1 MFAKGQRTRVGFDFR
16 TLLVLPVLLLL
27 PFGPLMMVHAGSRP
41 TDPGVRGGPPGGG
54 GPMQGLTADQMAFF
68 TQGQS
73 VFNETVSVQGT
84 DPDTRVGLGPGFN
97 SNSCE
102 SCHSQP
108 ASGGTSPLTTVPQP
122 QIAIAN
128 LDGAVNTIPSF
139 IFQGGP
145 VREARFVS
153 LPNGAPDGGVH
164 NVFTITGRS
173 DAPGCNTP
181 QPDFAAELAAHNV
194 GLRIPL
200 QLFGDGLVEM
210 IRDQDILNQQAY
222 ECSNPLRRQ
231 GISGI
236 CGTTNPSGNTGT
248 LLRFGWKDQN
258 PTLMLFAFEASDV
271 ELGVTN
277 ETFPNERI
285 ETPGCQFNTLPEDQT
300 NFTQSGSGVEV
311 PSDAAMID
319 SFMRML
325 AQPVPGQCPGNPSTC
340 TTGGQLFQSVGCAL
354 CHKASYQTP
363 TNTSVT
369 AMSNV
374 TVNLLSDLLT
384 HHMGPGLADCITQG
398 AATGDMFRTQPLW
411 NVGQRVF
418 FLHDGRTTDIYQAI
432 EDHMGNAGTAAC
444 GTFYGASEA
453 NPVITKFNGL
463 SEQEQQDILNYLRS
477 L

>member
-1 MFAKGQRTRVGFDFR
+1 MA
-16 TLLVLPVLLLL
+16 
-27 PFGPLMMVHAGSRP
+27 
-41 TDPGVRGGPPGGG
+41 
-54 GPMQGLTADQMAFF
+54 GLTADQMAFF

-73 VFNETVSVQGT
+73 IFNETVSVQGT
-84 DPDTRVGLGPGFN
+84 DPDTRLGLGPGFN
-97 SNSCE
+97 SNSCQ

-108 ASGGTSPLTTVPQP
+108 ASGGTSPLTTAPQP

-145 VREARFVS
+145 VREARFVY
-153 LPNGAPDGGVH
+153 LPNGTPDGGVH
-164 NVFTITGRS
+164 NLFTITGRS
-173 DAPGCNTP
+173 DAAGCNTP

-210 IRDQDILNQQAY
+210 IRDQAILNQQAY
-222 ECSNPLRRQ
+222 ECSNPLRGA
-231 GISGI
+231 GITGI
-236 CGTTNPSGNTGT
+236 CGATNPSGNTGT
-248 LLRFGWKDQN
+248 LDRFGWKDQN

-277 ETFPNERI
+277 ETFPNERN

-300 NFTQSGSGVEV
+300 NFSQSAAGVEV
-311 PSDAAMID
+311 PSDAAMIA
-319 SFMRML
+319 SFLRML
-325 AQPVPGQCPGNPSTC
+325 AQPVPGACPGAPGTC
-340 TTGGQLFQSVGCAL
+340 TTGGQLFQSIGCAL
-354 CHKASYQTP
+354 CHNPSYQTP
-363 TNTSVT
+363 TNTSVQ

-398 AATGDMFRTQPLW
+398 STAGDMFRTAPLW